1 MANIFTTFFEKSR
14 RHETISFLSKNVWS
28 RQSEV
33 VSRTGGRSMM
43 QASPITASRAVASA
57 SIVLT
62 DSTPDLDVSIIIPV
76 YNSASTLA
84 SLLARLTKA
93 VESITQN
100 YEIVLID
107 DGSRD
112 ASWAQI
118 QLLRKTY
125 GDVLVSIQ
133 LMRNYGQHNALMCG
147 LGVARGAYVVTMD
160 DDLQNPPE
168 EISKMLAHIKKEGLD
183 LVYGCPSNRSHA
195 AWRNLGASIVWHFYR
210 TVFRNPITP
219 TPFRIMR
226 HQLAHSVMFYDLN
239 FTYLD
244 GLLAWCTSR
253 IGGVDVEHHARAQGN
268 SGYSLGKLL
277 GLALNLYTNF
287 SLIPLQLVSGLGF
300 VTAASGFLVGIF
312 YLFQYLASS
321 IAVPGFASTIIAI
334 LILGGAQLL
343 ALGVI
348 GEYLGRLH
356 LNVNRKPQYVV
367 RHLDPAIGPLQ
378 TQPDMS
384 EHREVTHG

>member
-1 MANIFTTFFEKSR
+1 MR
-14 RHETISFLSKNVWS
+14 RSETSTRGDCEL
-28 RQSEV
+28 
-33 VSRTGGRSMM
+33 
-43 QASPITASRAVASA
+43 PTARVTNKTPELDL
-57 SIVLT
+57 SIV
-62 DSTPDLDVSIIIPV
+62 VPV
-76 YNSASTLA
+76 YNSAATLGR
-84 SLLARLTKA
+84 LLERLTQT
-93 VESITQN
+93 IGTLTQS
-100 YEIVLID
+100 YEIILVD

-112 ASWAQI
+112 DSWAVI
-118 QLLRKTY
+118 QSLRGNY
-125 GDVLVSIQ
+125 GDHLVAVQ
-133 LMRNYGQHNALMCG
+133 LMRNYGQHNTLMCG
-147 LGVARGAYVVTMD
+147 LGVARGEYVITLD

-168 EISKMLAHIKKEGLD
+168 EIPKLLAYIKQHGLD

-195 AWRNLGASIVWHFYR
+195 AWRNLGSTIVWHFYR

-219 TPFRIMR
+219 SPFRIMR
-226 HQLAHSVMFYDLN
+226 HQLAQSVLFYDLN

-253 IGGVDVEHHARAQGN
+253 IAGVEVEHHARAQGS

-287 SLIPLQLVSGLGF
+287 SLIPLQIVSGLGF
-300 VTAASGFLVGIF
+300 VTATSGFLVGVY
-312 YLFQYLASS
+312 YLFQFFASN

-356 LNVNRKPQYVV
+356 LNVNRKPQYVI
-367 RHLDPAIGPLQ
+367 RHLETLNMQPARTAEIVEYQQGG
-378 TQPDMS
+378 
-384 EHREVTHG
+384 HV

>member
-1 MANIFTTFFEKSR
+1 MR
-14 RHETISFLSKNVWS
+14 VSKNALRS
-28 RQSEV
+28 DGKSKMAIASESV
-33 VSRTGGRSMM
+33 
-43 QASPITASRAVASA
+43 PELDL
-57 SIVLT
+57 SIV
-62 DSTPDLDVSIIIPV
+62 IPV
-76 YNSASTLA
+76 YNSASTLGM
-84 SLLARLTKA
+84 LLERLTRTIEA
-93 VESITQN
+93 ITQS
-100 YEIVLID
+100 YEIILID

-112 ASWAQI
+112 DSWAVI
-118 QLLRKTY
+118 HSLRAKY
-125 GDVLVSIQ
+125 GDHLLTVQ

-168 EISKMLAHIKKEGLD
+168 EIPKLLAHIRQHGLD
-183 LVYGCPSNRSHA
+183 LVYGCPSNRNHA
-195 AWRNLGASIVWHFYR
+195 AWRNLGSSIVWHFYR
-210 TVFRNPITP
+210 MVFRNPVTP

-226 HQLAHSVMFYDLN
+226 HELAHSVMFYDLN

-253 IGGVDVEHHARAQGN
+253 IAGVEVEHHARAQGN

-287 SLIPLQLVSGLGF
+287 SLIPLQMVSGLGF
-300 VTAASGFLVGIF
+300 AIAMSGFLVGLY
-312 YLFQYLASS
+312 YLFQFLASN

-356 LNVNRKPQYVV
+356 LNVNRKPQYVI
-367 RHLDPAIGPLQ
+367 RHMERANMQSVPEAKIVKDQQA
-378 TQPDMS
+378 S
-384 EHREVTHG
+384 HV

>member
-1 MANIFTTFFEKSR
+1 MRTSGATLYSDSQLPMALERNK
-14 RHETISFLSKNVWS
+14 
-28 RQSEV
+28 
-33 VSRTGGRSMM
+33 
-43 QASPITASRAVASA
+43 TAELAL
-57 SIVLT
+57 SIV
-62 DSTPDLDVSIIIPV
+62 VPV
-76 YNSASTLA
+76 YNSASTLN
-84 SLLARLTKA
+84 SLLERLTLTL
-93 VESITQN
+93 ETLTPN
-100 YEIVLID
+100 YEIVLVD

-112 ASWAQI
+112 DSWTVIESLQT
-118 QLLRKTY
+118 TY
-125 GDVLVSIQ
+125 GDHLVAIQ

-147 LGVARGAYVVTMD
+147 LGIARGEYVVTMD

-168 EISKMLAHIKKEGLD
+168 EIPKLLAHIKQHGLD
-183 LVYGCPSNRSHA
+183 LVYGCPSNRNHA
-195 AWRNLGASIVWHFYR
+195 PWRNLGSSIVWHFYR
-210 TVFRNPITP
+210 TVFHNPVTP
-219 TPFRIMR
+219 TPFRVMR

-253 IGGVDVEHHARAQGN
+253 IAGVEVEHHPRVQGH

-287 SLIPLQLVSGLGF
+287 SLIPLQIVSGLGF
-300 VTAASGFLVGIF
+300 VTAASGFLVGLY
-312 YLFQYLASS
+312 YLFQFFASS

-356 LNVNRKPQYVV
+356 LNVNRKPQYVIRHWNQSKKAQEPV
-367 RHLDPAIGPLQ
+367 RKNI
-378 TQPDMS
+378 
-384 EHREVTHG
+384 

>member
-1 MANIFTTFFEKSR
+1 MNSVDPQFRGA
-14 RHETISFLSKNVWS
+14 
-28 RQSEV
+28 
-33 VSRTGGRSMM
+33 TGPRPMVFADI
-43 QASPITASRAVASA
+43 QAELRL
-57 SIVLT
+57 SIV
-62 DSTPDLDVSIIIPV
+62 IPV
-76 YNSASTLA
+76 YNSAATLPQ
-84 SLLARLTKA
+84 LLERLVRTVGPLARD
-93 VESITQN
+93 
-100 YEIVLID
+100 YEIILVD

-112 ASWAQI
+112 ESWVVLQA
-118 QLLRKTY
+118 LRSRF
-125 GDVLVSIQ
+125 GDQMVAIQ

-147 LGVARGAYVVTMD
+147 LGVARGEYVVTMD

-168 EISKMLAHIKKEGLD
+168 EIPKLFAHIKDRGLD
-183 LVYGCPSNRSHA
+183 LVYGCPSDRNHA
-195 AWRNLGASIVWHFYR
+195 AWRNLGSRIVWHFYR

-226 HQLAHSVMFYDLN
+226 LQLARSVMFYDLN

-244 GLLAWCTSR
+244 GLLAWCTDK
-253 IGGVDVEHHARAQGN
+253 IGGVEVEHHTRAQGN

-287 SLIPLQLVSGLGF
+287 SLLPLQLVSALG
-300 VTAASGFLVGIF
+300 VATAASGFLVGIY
-312 YLFQYLASS
+312 YLFQFLASS

-356 LNVNRKPQYVV
+356 LNVNRKPQYVA
-367 RHLDPAIGPLQ
+367 RHMNRGAIARDTESGEQ
-378 TQPDMS
+378 SDS
-384 EHREVTHG
+384 